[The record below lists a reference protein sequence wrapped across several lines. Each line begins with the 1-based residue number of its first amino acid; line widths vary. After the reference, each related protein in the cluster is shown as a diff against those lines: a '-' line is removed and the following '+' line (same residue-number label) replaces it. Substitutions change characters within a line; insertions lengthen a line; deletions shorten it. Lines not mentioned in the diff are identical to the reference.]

1 MEIVAAVQCYEW
13 GKLGDTSLVAQLA
26 RANDGGLA
34 VEPDRPYA
42 ELWMGDHVNGP
53 ATVKATGQ
61 SLAETILAD
70 PVGTIGSETAA
81 SLPFLLKVLSIRKAL
96 SIQVHPDKPEA
107 EKLHRQFPDVY
118 KDPNHKPELAIAL
131 TDFQALCGFR
141 PYREI
146 LQLIEEWV
154 PLQMLLGPEPL
165 ARLRANPDRQA
176 VQCAYE
182 QLMRS
187 EPEALNCC
195 IDAIAEQIRSD
206 LTKANASELTE
217 LFLRLATDFGHD
229 VGLLSIFFLNVLRLK
244 PGEAIYLAANVPHAY
259 LEGDCVECM
268 ACSDN
273 VVRAGLTPKFKD
285 VETLLRLVSYEC
297 GPPAA
302 MLARARLLHED
313 TQPYTRTFV
322 PPVPDFAVSEIRL
335 PANATPAGRH
345 YPVDNP
351 VTGSILL
358 VAGSRTASL
367 MGADGQPLANL
378 RHGTVL
384 YLPSSAGRILHLQL
398 TGTDDEPFLAFQ
410 AMANG
415 FTASTPP

>member
-1 MEIVAAVQCYEW
+1 MEIVGAVQCYEW
-13 GKLGDTSLVAQLA
+13 GKLGNSSLVAQLA
-26 RANDGGLA
+26 RANDSGLT
-34 VEPDRPYA
+34 VEPNRPYA

-53 ATVKATGQ
+53 ATIKASGQ
-61 SLAETILAD
+61 SLAEHIRAD
-70 PVGTIGSETAA
+70 PVGTIGSETPA

-141 PYREI
+141 PYPEI
-146 LQLIEEWV
+146 LRLIEEWA
-154 PLQMLLGPEPL
+154 PLQTLLGPETL
-165 ARLRANPDRQA
+165 ARFRANPDRQA
-176 VQCAYE
+176 VQGAYE

-187 EPEALNCC
+187 EPEALQRC
-195 IDAIAEQIRSD
+195 IEAIGDQMRSAPA
-206 LTKANASELTE
+206 KSNGELGE

-302 MLARARLLHED
+302 MLASARLLRED

-322 PPVPDFAVSEIRL
+322 PPVPDFAVSEIRV
-335 PANATPAGRH
+335 PPNAATGRQ
-345 YPVDNP
+345 YTLDNP
-351 VTGSILL
+351 ATGSILL
-358 VAGSRTASL
+358 VAGSRNASL
-367 MGADGQPLANL
+367 TGADGQHLADL
-378 RHGTVL
+378 RLGTVL
-384 YLPSSAGRILHLQL
+384 YLPSNAGRTLHLQF
-398 TGTDDEPFLAFQ
+398 TGTDDDDEPFLAFQ

-415 FTASTPP
+415 LATAP